1 MRVTFSMKR
10 IEILLMILKVPLDAF
25 MLFLAA
31 LSAYYLRL
39 SEIAQAYRPVM
50 FDISLPEY
58 FQVITPVVIGFLIV
72 FAFLDLYSTDSNKKL
87 LPELLRVFFACATVL
102 AIIALYIFFTLH
114 LFDSRFLVAIGFF
127 LAVIFVSLG
136 RILVR
141 GLRGLFYRLNI
152 GQRRMVIIGS
162 GDLKDEV
169 VRALDKRRE
178 LGYKV
183 LRTYDH
189 FSDSAA
195 AQIKRLAVDEIL
207 FLNPRA
213 NEEETLSAIEFANDL
228 HIVFKYSA
236 DLFTTYS
243 LNMTINPLAGL
254 PIVELKRTPLDGW
267 GRVAK
272 RLFDV
277 LVSLILIIVTSPI
290 TILTSLFI
298 LIETGRPVIYKNER
312 VGIRGKKFFTLKF
325 RSMYQ
330 KDSTGEGYGGKS
342 ALLKEKKLIEQK
354 SIKEGPVYKIA
365 NDPRVT
371 PFGSFIRRWSIDEL
385 PQFFNV
391 LKGEMSIV
399 GPRPHQPRE
408 VAKYER
414 QHRKVFTLKPGITG
428 LAQISGRSDLSF
440 EDEVK
445 LDVFYIERWN
455 LLLDFIIFLKTPFI
469 LFKKR
474 KAL

>member
-1 MRVTFSMKR
+1 MKR
-10 IEILLMILKVPLDAF
+10 IEILLMVLKVPLDAF

-58 FQVITPVVIGFLIV
+58 FQVITPVVVGSLLV
-72 FAFLDLYSTDSNKKL
+72 FAFLDLYSTDSNRKL

-136 RILVR
+136 RMMVR

-152 GQRRMVIIGS
+152 GQRRIVIIGD
-162 GDLKDEV
+162 GELRDEMLKT
-169 VRALDKRRE
+169 LSHRRE

-183 LRTYDH
+183 LKAYEH
-189 FSDSAA
+189 FSESTAL
-195 AQIKRLAVDEIL
+195 QIKKLLVDEIL

-213 NEEETLSAIEFANDL
+213 NEEETLSAIEFANDN

-243 LNMTINPLAGL
+243 LNMVINPLAGL
-254 PIVELKRTPLDGW
+254 PIVELKKTPLDGW

-272 RLFDV
+272 RLFDIIISALLIV
-277 LVSLILIIVTSPI
+277 LTSPLMIFTSLLILV
-290 TILTSLFI
+290 
-298 LIETGRPVIYKNER
+298 ETGRPIIYKNER

-330 KDSTGEGYGGKS
+330 KDSTGVGYGGRA
-342 ALLKEKKLIEQK
+342 ALLREKKLIKQK

-365 NDPRVT
+365 DDPRVT

-414 QHRKVFTLKPGITG
+414 HQRKVLTLKPGITG

-455 LLLDFIIFLKTPFI
+455 LFLDFIIFLKTPFI

>member
-1 MRVTFSMKR
+1 MKR
-10 IEILLMILKVPLDAF
+10 IEILLMVLKVPLDAF

-58 FQVITPVVIGFLIV
+58 FQVITPVVVGSLLV
-72 FAFLDLYSTDSNKKL
+72 FAFLDLYSTDSNRKL

-136 RILVR
+136 RMMVR

-152 GQRRMVIIGS
+152 GQRRIVIIGD
-162 GDLKDEV
+162 GELRDEMLKT
-169 VRALDKRRE
+169 LSHRRE

-183 LRTYDH
+183 LKTYEH
-189 FSDSAA
+189 FSESTAL
-195 AQIKRLAVDEIL
+195 QIKKLLVDEIL

-213 NEEETLSAIEFANDL
+213 NEEETLSAIEFANDN

-243 LNMTINPLAGL
+243 LNMVINPLAGL
-254 PIVELKRTPLDGW
+254 PIVELKKTPLDGW

-272 RLFDV
+272 RLFDIIISALLIV
-277 LVSLILIIVTSPI
+277 LTIPLMIITSLLILV
-290 TILTSLFI
+290 
-298 LIETGRPVIYKNER
+298 ETGRPIIYKNER

-330 KDSTGEGYGGKS
+330 KDSTGVGYGGRA
-342 ALLKEKKLIEQK
+342 ALLREKKLIKQK

-365 NDPRVT
+365 DDPRVT

-414 QHRKVFTLKPGITG
+414 HQRKVLTLKPGITG

-455 LLLDFIIFLKTPFI
+455 LFLDFIIFLKTPFI